1 MTNDLSITFFS
12 LKQVIKLELRKFL
25 EKQKSCL
32 LNWLIF
38 LPTLGFV
45 LITLTSILFPAF
57 LIRTVSVLEDNAG
70 INPFETGIW
79 SYPFLITNFII
90 FGVWFLYFKKR
101 LPSPITK
108 SINFIFNY
116 EISSKLAFF
125 VITIIIGT
133 YVVASVGELFNGQF
147 LPDYYLRSESNLENY
162 DVTRIG
168 DEGLDKHF
176 GYFLTTSSMQLFDNY
191 KVIPFIASIALLV
204 LTYFVTFEIS
214 QKRFAGIVAMLI
226 VLQSGVFLFYDTTV
240 PYPNYWVVFYLLS
253 LYLVYK
259 KWPLSPISYVLSVTS
274 KGLTAIFFPM
284 TLFFIYRA
292 NVTKQKKIRLAISY
306 GIIVLLGGATIF
318 LMDQSLGPSDVPFTE
333 FNSHDFW
340 TGFAALSSSLR
351 ADGLVSLF
359 LLPLTVGLFI
369 ASRKGVLH
377 ADSIMFFILTML
389 LLGPLLL
396 AFSDHHNVPYR
407 FVPLIVFFAMGV
419 GVLLSKRG

>member
-1 MTNDLSITFFS
+1 MGKQ
-12 LKQVIKLELRKFL
+12 LKVEKFRAR
-25 EKQKSCL
+25 EKSCL
-32 LNWLIF
+32 VNWLIF

-57 LIRTVSVLEDNAG
+57 LIRTLSVLEDNAG

-79 SYPFLITNFII
+79 FYPLLITNFII
-90 FGVWFLYFKKR
+90 FGGWFLYFKKR

-125 VITIIIGT
+125 VIMIIIGT
-133 YVVASVGELFNGQF
+133 YVTASVGELFNGEF
-147 LPDYYLRSESNLENY
+147 LPDYYFRGESNLENY
-162 DVTRIG
+162 DFTKIG
-168 DEGLDKHF
+168 GVGLDRHF
-176 GYFLTTSSMQLFDNY
+176 GFFLTTSSMQLFGNY
-191 KVIPFIASIALLV
+191 KVIPFIASISLLV

-214 QKRFAGIVAMLI
+214 QKRFAGVVAMLI

-240 PYPNYWVVFYLLS
+240 VYPNYWVVFYLLS

-292 NVTKQKKIRLAISY
+292 NITKQKKIRLAISY
-306 GIIVLLGGATIF
+306 GIIVLLGAGIIF
-318 LMDQSLGPSDVPFTE
+318 FMGQSFGPVDVPISG

-340 TGFAALSSSLR
+340 AGFAAFSSSLR

-359 LLPLTVGLFI
+359 LLPLTVGLFV
-369 ASRKGVLH
+369 ASRKGVSH

-419 GVLLSKRG
+419 GVLLSKRD